1 MPPDQVVCNVPIQ
14 LVNVLVMLATR
25 VITVILLVVVIPL
38 VQAAQHAI
46 SRQVNV
52 HAKLA
57 TQEPHVTPV
66 TLTTIKQAMEL
77 VQVSLSNLYK

>member
-1 MPPDQVVCNVPIQ
+1 MLLDQVVYNVRTQ
-14 LVNVLVMLATR
+14 LVHVPAMADTKVPNVIQHVA
-25 VITVILLVVVIPL
+25 VIPL

-66 TLTTIKQAMEL
+66 TPTTIKQAMEL
-77 VQVSLSNLYK
+77 VQVSLSNLHR